1 MPPAG
6 SHDGVLAGGA
16 VAEGLPGEGEPARIL
31 LSGLSRL
38 LPARQHSAPECSC
51 TCPKLLLTL
60 EQAPGERA
68 NSPSAAAGRPAM
80 CRRTG
85 VRGGKGEG
93 ADRWTTLEGA
103 SV

>member
-16 VAEGLPGEGEPARIL
+16 VAEGLPGEGEPAMIM

-51 TCPKLLLTL
+51 TCPKLLPTP
-60 EQAPGERA
+60 EQAPRRA
-68 NSPSAAAGRPAM
+68 GKLAECGGRPSGHVPPHGCAW
-80 CRRTG
+80 
-85 VRGGKGEG
+85 GEG
-93 ADRWTTLEGA
+93 
-103 SV
+103 